1 MLIYFLVGYLWRE
14 GEKWV
19 GKCER
24 VCVVC
29 MCYSDLAKEGGG
41 GGSLPLFEAKSL

>member
-1 MLIYFLVGYLWRE
+1 MLIYFLVGYLVRE
-14 GEKWV
+14 GEKGV

-29 MCYSDLAKEGGG
+29 MCYTDLAKEGGG
-41 GGSLPLFEAKSL
+41 GEPPPF